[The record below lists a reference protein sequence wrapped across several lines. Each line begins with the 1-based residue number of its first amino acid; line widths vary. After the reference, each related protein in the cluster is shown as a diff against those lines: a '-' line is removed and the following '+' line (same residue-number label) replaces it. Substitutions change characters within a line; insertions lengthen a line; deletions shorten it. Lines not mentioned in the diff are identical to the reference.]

1 MIRGLPHIKEERMR
15 RVLGRLGW
23 ALAAVLLISACT
35 GTATPGGASST
46 PAASKTPRIGSF
58 DRPIIFAFT
67 PSQDVARITAS
78 GSAIASALATATG
91 LRWKVIVPSSYAAE
105 IESVC
110 AGQTDIA
117 AIAPLQM
124 TLLLDK
130 QCGTPIVAS
139 LRKDEKGQL
148 STTYNSQIL
157 VQTDSGINDLNGLKG
172 KKFAFVDPISA
183 SGYLFPTLL
192 VKTKTGQDPKTFFG
206 STIFSGTHDNAAL
219 AVYSGQVDGAATFND
234 ARTDAGMP
242 ADIMQKTK
250 VIDAAGPI
258 PNDGVAVAKG
268 FPDDLRVQVTKAL
281 IDYCASDAGKTQC
294 KSLFGW
300 DGLKEVQSS
309 FYDPIRD
316 AAKLAG
322 IDVAAEAA
330 KTPRP
335 PATPTPS
342 PSKAP

>member
-1 MIRGLPHIKEERMR
+1 MLGTSR
-15 RVLGRLGW
+15 GRLGW
-23 ALAAVLLISACT
+23 ALAAILLVTACGG
-35 GTATPGGASST
+35 GTSTTGGAAAT
-46 PAASKTPRIGSF
+46 AAASKTARIGSF

-78 GSAIASALATATG
+78 GNAMASALATATG
-91 LRWKVIVPSSYAAE
+91 LRFKVTIPTSYAAQ

-110 AGQTDIA
+110 AGQTDLA

-130 QCGTPIVAS
+130 NCGTPILGA
-139 LRKDEKGQL
+139 LRKDEKGNL
-148 STTYNSQIL
+148 ATTYNAQIL
-157 VQTDSGINDLNGLKG
+157 VATASGIKDLAGLKG

-192 VKTKTGQDPKTFFG
+192 VKNKTGQDPKTFFA
-206 STIFSGTHDNAAL
+206 STIFAGGHDKAAL

-234 ARTDAGMP
+234 VRTNAGMP
-242 ADIMQKTK
+242 ADIMAKTT

-258 PNDGVAVAKG
+258 PNDGVAVAKN
-268 FPDDLRVQVTKAL
+268 FPADVQATITKAL
-281 IDYCASDAGKTQC
+281 IAYCADAGKATC
-294 KSLFGW
+294 KSLFNW
-300 DGLKEVQSS
+300 DGLQEVKAD
-309 FYDPIRD
+309 FYNPIRD

-330 KTPRP
+330 KTPAP
-335 PATPTPS
+335 PPPTPS
-342 PSKAP
+342 PTKAP